1 MKILIHGKNIELT
14 GALKEYTES
23 KITKATHHYKDIV
36 KEADIHLS
44 IEKNPRVSF
53 QSAEVTI
60 FANGII
66 IRAEEKSDNLYSSI
80 DLVSNKLCRK
90 LRKYKERIIQSN
102 HKTKTP
108 FKDSTFDDT
117 SNIIKEATDFLKEGS
132 KGVLPEPSIKNKYF
146 EMEPIS
152 ISEARKQLDFID
164 HDFYFFRNKKN
175 NELQVIYKRNHGG
188 YGLIPVSYTH
198 LTLPTKA

>member
-60 FANGII
+60 FF
-66 IRAEEKSDNLYSSI
+66 D
-80 DLVSNKLCRK
+80 RK
-90 LRKYKERIIQSN
+90 MYIC
-102 HKTKTP
+102 
-108 FKDSTFDDT
+108 FFDDIFIMMGSF
-117 SNIIKEATDFLKEGS
+117 SNL
-132 KGVLPEPSIKNKYF
+132 
-146 EMEPIS
+146 
-152 ISEARKQLDFID
+152 
-164 HDFYFFRNKKN
+164 
-175 NELQVIYKRNHGG
+175 
-188 YGLIPVSYTH
+188 
-198 LTLPTKA
+198 

>member
-23 KITKATHHYKDIV
+23 KINKATHHYKDIV

-90 LRKYKERIIQSN
+90 LRKYKERTFNSN
-102 HKTKTP
+102 HKIKTQ
-108 FKDSTFDDT
+108 FKNSSLDDT
-117 SNIIKEATDFLKEGS
+117 SNISAETTDFLKEGLKS
-132 KGVLPEPSIKNKYF
+132 SLPEPSIKNKYF
-146 EMEPIS
+146 EMKPIS
-152 ISEARKQLDFID
+152 LSEARKQLDFID

-188 YGLIPVSYTH
+188 YGVIQS
-198 LTLPTKA
+198 K